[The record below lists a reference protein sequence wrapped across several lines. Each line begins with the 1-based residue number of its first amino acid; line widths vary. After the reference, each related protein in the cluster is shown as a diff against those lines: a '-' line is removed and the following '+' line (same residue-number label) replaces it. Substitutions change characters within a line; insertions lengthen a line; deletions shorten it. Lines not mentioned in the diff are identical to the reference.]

1 MLDSQDQLFLPKP
14 VFRKA
19 FLSTNIQTL
28 PSYVSPSCPH
38 PAPPRLAI
46 CPQCTYLLNSIE
58 KKKKKSFFLKC
69 HHSNQT
75 DCNDWKLPLSD
86 SSSREESWTPL
97 ADWNWLMKKLSC
109 SAADGGCRFWVFSI
123 GSGWF
128 LVGFLRGC
136 FFFFLDLLFGARDF
150 RLYLSSTVTP
160 PLPIFASLFA
170 AALWGLRFNT
180 TFYSGCGW
188 RLDRVWV
195 GPNKCNSYF
204 GKSEFF
210 GLYILGCL
218 FWSQDFKFFQFSPF
232 VFKPVSI

>member
-1 MLDSQDQLFLPKP
+1 MQLAHFRSSIDLKAEELITRSAGLPGSTFPSKTCFSQSTSFHEYPNAAFICFPK
-14 VFRKA
+14 
-19 FLSTNIQTL
+19 LSTSCSAASCDMSTMH
-28 PSYVSPSCPH
+28 VS
-38 PAPPRLAI
+38 
-46 CPQCTYLLNSIE
+46 TEFNW
-58 KKKKKSFFLKC
+58 KKKKKKVIFLKC
-69 HHSNQT
+69 YHSNQT
-75 DCNDWKLPLSD
+75 DRNDWKVPLSD

-170 AALWGLRFNT
+170 AA
-180 TFYSGCGW
+180 S
-188 RLDRVWV
+188 
-195 GPNKCNSYF
+195 
-204 GKSEFF
+204 
-210 GLYILGCL
+210 LG
-218 FWSQDFKFFQFSPF
+218 FK
-232 VFKPVSI
+232 V